1 MNRGDRMKRLSALL
15 LLMILCTACTAG
27 TDFPAAYSFSLQWGY
42 DGMCS
47 YDSTAGELVRGAG
60 RTEYFL
66 TESEKQEIHAL
77 LQNLDIQTYPDIY
90 NPNPHLATSPPMTLI
105 LTVQT
110 EFWEKTVTAEEIA
123 CSYVSDDRMG
133 QRFLEVCAGIQ
144 DIIEQTTEWQ
154 TLPEPDLFYLE

>member
-1 MNRGDRMKRLSALL
+1 MRRLLALL

-77 LQNLDIQTYPDIY
+77 LQGLDIQTYPDIY
-90 NPNPHLATSPPMTLI
+90 NPNPDLATSPPMTLI
-105 LTVQT
+105 LTVRT
-110 EFWEKTVTAEEIA
+110 ELWEKTVTAEGIA
-123 CSYVSDDRMG
+123 GSYVSDDRMG

-144 DIIEQTTEWQ
+144 DILEHTAAWQ
-154 TLPEPDLFYLE
+154 TLPEPDLFFLE

>member
-1 MNRGDRMKRLSALL
+1 MKRLLALL
-15 LLMILCTACTAG
+15 LLMILCTACTAEM
-27 TDFPAAYSFSLQWGY
+27 DFPAAYSFSLQWGY

-47 YDSTAGELVRGAG
+47 YDSVTGELVRGAE

-105 LTVQT
+105 LTVRT
-110 EFWEKTVTAEEIA
+110 ELWEKTVTAEEIA
-123 CSYVSDDRMG
+123 GSYVSDDRMG

-144 DIIEQTTEWQ
+144 DILEHTAAWQ
-154 TLPEPDLFYLE
+154 TLPEPDLFFLE